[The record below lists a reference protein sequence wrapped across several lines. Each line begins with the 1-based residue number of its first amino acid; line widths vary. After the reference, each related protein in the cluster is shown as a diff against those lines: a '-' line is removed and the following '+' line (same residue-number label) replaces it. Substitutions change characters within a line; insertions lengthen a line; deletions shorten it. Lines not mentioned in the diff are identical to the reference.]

1 MEEINERFKLLASI
15 KKINQIDISNEL
27 GIDRSTV
34 SKWWNGKVKPRGKNI
49 RILADYFGCDAEW
62 FASGK
67 GTMEIS
73 GKPHPASTICNET
86 TVQKSRAEFKNLCAK
101 NLDILFDFIADE
113 YGENSLGIED
123 FKDDF
128 ERRFQEYNDWREK
141 KRASSGH
148 IIKTPPDKSAV
159 NE

>member
-1 MEEINERFKLLASI
+1 MEEINERLKLLASI

-49 RILADYFGCDAEW
+49 RILADYLGCSAEW

-67 GTMEIS
+67 GKMEASSEHYSTSIS
-73 GKPHPASTICNET
+73 TNE
-86 TVQKSRAEFKNLCAK
+86 SRANKRAKFKNLCAK
-101 NLDILFDFIADE
+101 NLDILFDFIAEE
-113 YGENSLGIED
+113 YGENSCGIEN

-128 ERRFQEYNDWREK
+128 KLRFQEYSDWREK
-141 KRASSGH
+141 KRASYDQLTKIQKNTS
-148 IIKTPPDKSAV
+148 IV
-159 NE
+159 NK